1 MYRYVY
7 TYIYICVYK
16 ATNKHNW
23 GILGA
28 PPSGG
33 SEK

>member
-1 MYRYVY
+1 MCIH
-7 TYIYICVYK
+7 IYMCVCVYK
-16 ATNKHNW
+16 TTNKHNW